1 MKKIIDNTFGVPLAK
16 LGRQLLGLRELL
28 IVIVIGISGTSFLYS
43 QQYEINLVTKGKFTV
58 LVDGVLKTTHNEQK
72 EAVESYLNTKLNNPT
87 SDVKI
92 YFPSE
97 MVVDYTVTNEVDT
110 LFVSGESVLLD
121 YTDYGR
127 QPTTKPIHYVF
138 LIGEGVVSVS
148 ADTIYRWQN
157 KFLIEKTKHYGYSSY
172 RNLGLPF
179 QFRSHHYEN
188 ITSTSVTA
196 YFSTT
201 EKPTFIQAFLNGEV
215 YKTFNTPYSDEISA
229 NEYEFFFGVSGLSS
243 GTSYELRVEAVNDK
257 GERSVVDN
265 LWINTL

>member
-1 MKKIIDNTFGVPLAK
+1 MKKLINNTFGVPLAK
-16 LGRQLLGLRELL
+16 RGIQLFGLRELL
-28 IVIVIGISGTSFLYS
+28 IIVVISISGTSFLYS
-43 QQYEINLVTKGKFTV
+43 QEYKIGLTTKGKFTV
-58 LVDGVLKTTHNEQK
+58 LVDGVIKSTHNEQK
-72 EAVESYLNTKLNNPT
+72 EAVESYLNFKLNNPT
-87 SDVKI
+87 SNVNV

-97 MVVDYTVTNEVDT
+97 MVIDYSVKDEVDT
-110 LFVSGESVLLD
+110 LFVGGASVLHD

-179 QFRSHHYEN
+179 QFRSHRYEN

-215 YKTFNTPYSDEISA
+215 YKTFNTPYSDEIST

-257 GERSVVDN
+257 GERSVIDN